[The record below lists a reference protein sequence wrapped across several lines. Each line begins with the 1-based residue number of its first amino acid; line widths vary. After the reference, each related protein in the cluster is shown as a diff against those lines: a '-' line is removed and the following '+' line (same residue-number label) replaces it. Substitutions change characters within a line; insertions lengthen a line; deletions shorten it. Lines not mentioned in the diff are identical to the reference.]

1 MKSRQLISRFIKVRS
16 GFSAISFMTARL
28 ISVSSDRFYPM
39 GYLKSGSETN
49 KRHYGFPVWK
59 DISLTGNIPTDHV
72 RAASDIQLLRTLFR
86 TGVWALC
93 QLAHLLNHLIVICV
107 ITI

>member
-49 KRHYGFPVWK
+49 KRYYGFPVWK

-72 RAASDIQLLRTLFR
+72 RTAKAISSYYAHYSELVY
-86 TGVWALC
+86 GLC
-93 QLAHLLNHLIVICV
+93 VN
-107 ITI
+107 